1 MGKIFGYARVSMID
15 QNLDLQKDL
24 LIKYGAQVIYEEKSS
39 GKNKSRPELTALLK
53 ATSAGDTVVVYKLDR
68 ISRSTKHL
76 LELTEYF
83 EKKEIKFVSLVDS
96 IDTSTSTGR
105 FFFHIMASITE
116 LEREILIERTQAG
129 LSAARSRGRVGGR
142 PKTNK
147 DRVERAIKL
156 YKTNEYSLK
165 EIKEMT
171 GVSKSVLYRNLEQY
185 RG

>member
-1 MGKIFGYARVSMID
+1 
-15 QNLDLQKDL
+15 
-24 LIKYGAQVIYEEKSS
+24 
-39 GKNKSRPELTALLK
+39 
-53 ATSAGDTVVVYKLDR
+53 
-68 ISRSTKHL
+68 
-76 LELTEYF
+76 
-83 EKKEIKFVSLVDS
+83 
-96 IDTSTSTGR
+96 
-105 FFFHIMASITE
+105 MASITE